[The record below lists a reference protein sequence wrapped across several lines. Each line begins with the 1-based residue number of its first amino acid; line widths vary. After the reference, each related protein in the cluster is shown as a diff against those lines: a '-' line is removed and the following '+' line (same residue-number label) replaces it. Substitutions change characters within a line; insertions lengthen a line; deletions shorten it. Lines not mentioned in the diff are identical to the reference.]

1 MLARWY
7 FVLEVIGEFPLL
19 FPYSND
25 KLRSSCTHL
34 VIFWLLLRVMLN
46 HGNLSVAE
54 QENCLFMLAA
64 FLRKLLL
71 EARKYE
77 GQVQH
82 TLLGEASP
90 ALLTRL

>member
-1 MLARWY
+1 MY
-7 FVLEVIGEFPLL
+7 TFGDF
-19 FPYSND
+19 
-25 KLRSSCTHL
+25 L
-34 VIFWLLLRVMLN
+34 V
-46 HGNLSVAE
+46 GAACDACNLSVAE

-90 ALLTRL
+90 ALLTHLCSVGQLREKTSLFSLFSLLLAFGDVLK